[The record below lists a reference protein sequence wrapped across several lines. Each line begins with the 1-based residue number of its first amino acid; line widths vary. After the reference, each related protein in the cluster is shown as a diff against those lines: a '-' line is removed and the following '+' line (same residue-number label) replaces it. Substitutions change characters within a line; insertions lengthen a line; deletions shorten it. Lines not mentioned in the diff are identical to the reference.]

1 MFHVEHTH
9 NRFIMI
15 SHRQLFLQHV
25 AQTSDAP
32 LALEIASA
40 KGMYIYDTDGKAY
53 MDLIAGISVSN
64 LGHCHP
70 DIVAAV
76 QKQAGEYMHTL
87 VYGEFVLAPQV
98 QLAKLLADHLP
109 ANLNSTYFVNSGTE
123 AVEGALKLAKRYTN
137 RQEIIS
143 ANKSYHGSTQGAM
156 SLISETYY
164 NGPYRPLLPNVKH
177 IEFNDF
183 THLERITEATA
194 CVIIETVKAEI
205 GVLCPREGYLQA
217 LRKRCDEVGALLILD
232 EIQVGCGRTGTLFA
246 FEQYGIVPDILLLA
260 KGFGGGMPIG
270 AFIASKEIM
279 SVFMSNPVLG
289 HITTFGGHPVTCAA
303 ALANMQVL
311 TMQKEIIDNVQ
322 RKADLFRSYLQHP
335 AIKEIRNAGL
345 LMAVEVLDFNFVLA
359 TIKACIEKGIITDWF
374 LFNNNSIRIAPP
386 LIISDEEIKQACD
399 ILLDIIDSIY
409 KKR

>member
-1 MFHVEHTH
+1 
-9 NRFIMI
+9 MI

-32 LALEIASA
+32 LALEIAKA
-40 KGMYIYDTDGKAY
+40 EGMYIYDTDGKKY

-70 DIVAAV
+70 AIVSAV

-98 QLAKLLADHLP
+98 KLAKLLADNLP
-109 ANLNSTYFVNSGTE
+109 APLDTTYFVNSGTE
-123 AVEGALKLAKRYTN
+123 AVEGALKIAKRYTG

-143 ANKSYHGSTQGAM
+143 AYKSYHGSTQGAM

-164 NGPYRPLLPNVKH
+164 NAPYRPLLPNVKH
-177 IEFNDF
+177 IDFNALEQ
-183 THLERITEATA
+183 LERITEKTA
-194 CVIIETVKAEI
+194 CVIVETVKAEI
-205 GVLCPREGYLQA
+205 GVMCPEAGYLKA

-246 FEQYGIVPDILLLA
+246 FEQHGIVPDILLLA

-270 AFIASKEIM
+270 AFISSKKIM
-279 SVFMSNPVLG
+279 EVIMTNPVLG

-303 ALANMQVL
+303 ALANM
-311 TMQKEIIDNVQ
+311 EILVNDKSIINGVEA
-322 RKADLFRSYLQHP
+322 KADLFKSYLKHP

-345 LMAVEVLDFNFVLA
+345 LMAVEVLDFDFVLQ
-359 TIKACIEKGIITDWF
+359 TIKKCIAKGLLTGWF
-374 LFNNNSIRIAPP
+374 LFNSTSIRIAPP
-386 LIISDEEIKQACD
+386 LIITAEEIKWACD
-399 ILLDIIDSIY
+399 ILLDCIDEVY
-409 KKR
+409 KSR